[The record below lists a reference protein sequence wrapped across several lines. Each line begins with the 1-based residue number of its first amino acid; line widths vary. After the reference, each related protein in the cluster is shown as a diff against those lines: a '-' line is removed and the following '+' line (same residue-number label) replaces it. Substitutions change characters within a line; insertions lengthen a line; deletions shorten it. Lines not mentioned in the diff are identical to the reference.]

1 MHEFEFDKEKSRANK
16 EKHGIDFY
24 EGQAIWQDP
33 DLLEITANTID
44 ESRYLEIGRIGN
56 KYWTA
61 VITYR
66 GTKTRI
72 ISIRASRKN
81 ERELYEGN

>member
-1 MHEFEFDKEKSRANK
+1 MHEFEFDVEKSRANK
-16 EKHGIDFY
+16 EKHGIDFD
-24 EGQAIWQDP
+24 EGQLLWQDT
-33 DLLEITANTID
+33 DLLEVTAKTVD
-44 ESRYLEIGRIGN
+44 EPRLLEIGKIGN

-66 GTKTRI
+66 GNKTRI
-72 ISIRASRKN
+72 ISIRPSRKN

>member
-1 MHEFEFDKEKSRANK
+1 MHEFEFDVEKSRANK
-16 EKHGIDFY
+16 EKHGIDFD
-24 EGQAIWQDP
+24 EGQLLWQDT
-33 DLLEITANTID
+33 DLLEVTAKTVD
-44 ESRYLEIGRIGN
+44 EPRFLEIGKIGN

-66 GTKTRI
+66 GNKTRI
-72 ISIRASRKN
+72 ISIRPSRKN